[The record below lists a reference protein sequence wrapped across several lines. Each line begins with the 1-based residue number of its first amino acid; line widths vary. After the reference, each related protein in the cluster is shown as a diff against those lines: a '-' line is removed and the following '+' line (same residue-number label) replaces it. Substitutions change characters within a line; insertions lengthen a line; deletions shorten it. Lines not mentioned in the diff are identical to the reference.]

1 MFEHA
6 LETKQSRKPLFAIVS
21 LVVHLALGGLLLVL
35 SLWEVHEIQRP
46 SRGVAVANLIGLP
59 PPSGGGEA
67 KATPKRVERK
77 PEKRIVRNSRQPS
90 DVNSEK
96 PATDSGSSGAGE
108 GDGEG
113 PGTGIGPDGP
123 GTGGPGL
130 GIGLDLC
137 MDPDLCAPPPV
148 PVAKPPQAPKVVP
161 AAVLGRL
168 HRIAGE
174 AQIGPPSSTRNA
186 MSRKAQHELTAIL
199 LLCLDKGGAVNK
211 QHLIRSSGYPEYD
224 SKLLSGVRRWR
235 YQPYRA
241 NGKPVAICTQLTFR
255 YQQE

>member
-46 SRGVAVANLIGLP
+46 SRSHAVVSMIGLP

-67 KATPKRVERK
+67 KAEPKRVERK
-77 PEKRIVRNSRQPS
+77 PEKTIVPDSRQPS
-90 DVNSEK
+90 STDSEK
-96 PATDSGSSGAGE
+96 PATDTGQSGSGNGLGDGE
-108 GDGEG
+108 GDGDGEGTGTGTG
-113 PGTGIGPDGP
+113 PGGP
-123 GTGGPGL
+123 GTGGL
-130 GIGLDLC
+130 GISIDL
-137 MDPDLCAPPPV
+137 APPPV
-148 PVAKPPQAPKVVP
+148 PVAKPSEAPKVVP

-174 AQIGPPSSTRNA
+174 AQIHPPSNTRNM
-186 MSRKAQHELTAIL
+186 MSRKTQHELTAIL
-199 LLCLDKGGAVNK
+199 LVCLDKGGAVSK
-211 QHLIRSSGYPEYD
+211 QRLIRSSGYPEYD

-235 YQPYRA
+235 YEPYRA
-241 NGKPVAICTQLTFR
+241 NGKATAICTQLTFR
-255 YQQE
+255 YKQE